1 MISTRSRPQMALVAE
16 VMLVVMAAA
25 LRSSAAA
32 GAQSSF
38 VDCAFEPTNHS
49 DPETTAAINK
59 CRCTQTREI
68 RCDGLNGVLP
78 YFRSRAGSEFQR
90 LCMTRQNI
98 RELRRRAFAD
108 IRVACLVANFNPLA
122 DGISSN
128 AFGGLER
135 VLEELQL
142 GGCEIRSLPEGL
154 LSGMD
159 ELKRLHLWANRI
171 VSIPTGF
178 FKGAR
183 NLRELL
189 LWGNEIRQLNDS
201 TLAGLWS
208 LRRLDL
214 DRNQISSLQKT
225 VFRHLLELE
234 VLHLRGNSI
243 KFLHDETF
251 VYMSNLKVLSLDAN
265 DINIVLSKAFQ
276 GLNELVSLTLSDNR
290 IDYLTENL
298 FLNLRNLTRLVLRNN
313 AIQYIWTN
321 TFSGLRSLQYL
332 DLASNVVANL
342 PDGPFRHTPRLRHL
356 FLDGNSLQVFRK
368 CSFSKRSKLKTLSL
382 AGNNITCDCQTSLA
396 VTGAFPRVVWGT
408 CLYVTTPH
416 HSRFHPPHEN
426 YTMASFPAGEMSVR
440 NYFQHL
446 STCTSNQTAQECH
459 PE

>member
-1 MISTRSRPQMALVAE
+1 MALVAE
-16 VMLVVMAAA
+16 VMLVVMAAIP
-25 LRSSAAA
+25 RSSAAA
-32 GAQSSF
+32 GVQSSF
-38 VDCAFEPTNHS
+38 VDCAFEPTNRS
-49 DPETTAAINK
+49 DPESMAAIEK
-59 CRCTQTREI
+59 CRCTKTREI
-68 RCDGLNGVLP
+68 RCDGLDGVLP
-78 YFRSRAGSEFQR
+78 YFRSSTGSEFQR

-98 RELRRRAFAD
+98 QELRRRAFAD
-108 IRVACLVANFNPLA
+108 IRVTCLVVNFNPLA

-142 GGCEIRSLPEGL
+142 GGCQIRSLPEGL

-171 VSIPTGF
+171 VSIPMGF

-189 LWGNEIRQLNDS
+189 LWGNEIRRLNDS

-214 DRNQISSLQKT
+214 DRNRISSLQNT
-225 VFRHLLELE
+225 VFRHLLQLE
-234 VLHLRGNSI
+234 VLHLRENSI
-243 KFLHDETF
+243 KYLHDETF
-251 VYMSNLKVLSLDAN
+251 VYMTNLKVLSLDAN
-265 DINIVLSKAFQ
+265 DIGIVLPKAFQ
-276 GLNELVSLTLSDNR
+276 GLDELVSLTLSDNR
-290 IDYLTENL
+290 INYLPENL
-298 FLNLRNLTRLVLRNN
+298 FANLRNLTRLVLRNN
-313 AIQYIWTN
+313 AIQYIWMT

-332 DLASNVVANL
+332 DLSSNVVANL
-342 PDGPFRHTPRLRHL
+342 PDGSFRHTPRLRHL
-356 FLDGNSLQVFRK
+356 FLDGNSLQVFRR

-396 VTGAFPRVVWGT
+396 VTSAFPRVVWGT

-416 HSRFHPPHEN
+416 PLPLPPRHAN
-426 YTMASFPAGEMSVR
+426 DTMASMPTGSAAAAAGEMSVR

-446 STCTSNQTAQECH
+446 STCSSNQTAQECH